1 MSTTKKITTEGADLV
16 YDVEGSGPLL
26 LLIVGGNGDSVRFT
40 GLSAQLADRY
50 TVVKY
55 DRRANARSGGDK
67 QAEMDM
73 AQAGRDAAAVIQAVN
88 LGKAFVFGNSAGANI
103 ALKLTQDYPHLLA
116 GSVVHEPPIS
126 DFLPQPAAGKWRALF
141 DKVYDIYLTDG
152 PVVAI
157 RLFFGSTLV
166 GFDPKALAVGD
177 QGGGDNDRFF
187 AHEFRHINSFVP
199 DLSALRNGKVPM
211 VMAVGRASKGA
222 FYADTAIELAE
233 RLPCPC
239 LEVVGNHMG
248 YAFEPVEFANDLHR
262 IIETLIST
270 SK

>member
-1 MSTTKKITTEGADLV
+1 MTTTKKIITEDAELV
-16 YDVEGSGPLL
+16 YDIEGAGPLL

-40 GLSAQLADRY
+40 ALSACLADKY

-67 QAEMDM
+67 DAEMDM
-73 AQAGRDAAAVIQAVN
+73 AQAGRDAAAIIEAVG

-103 ALKLTQDYPHLLA
+103 ALELTQDHPHLVA
-116 GSVVHEPPIS
+116 GSVIHEPPIS

-141 DKVYDIYLTDG
+141 DKVYDVYLADG
-152 PVVAI
+152 PVAAI

-177 QGGGDNDRFF
+177 QGGGDNNRFF

-199 DLSALRNGKVPM
+199 DLAALRYGKVPL

-222 FYADTAIELAE
+222 FYADTAIELAKQ
-233 RLPCPC
+233 LPCPC
-239 LEVVGNHMG
+239 IELVGNHMG
-248 YAFEPVEFANDLHR
+248 YAFEPDEFAEDLHR
-262 IIETLIST
+262 IIEALPPAS
-270 SK
+270 